1 MRKFN
6 LTGLSLNDGSFR
18 IKETNLFGAAETQ
31 IATED
36 LARDD
41 GMVQLYERMGGREI
55 EFAGYLKG
63 DDQNSAD
70 AAIDLLK
77 KRLTYARGGIQ
88 SMTVD
93 FPEGDR
99 VWFGKII
106 NKNISRKNT
115 DVSRAGFSFVLQ
127 TPKPYGSAATGL
139 QQFAAPLTIT
149 SSAITAQVNNTGTY
163 LAKPLITLT
172 VTAASSSAVDFRI
185 GNPETS
191 QYVSFS
197 VDNLKVGDA
206 ITIDCDLNKAFHL
219 SEEIRPFGA
228 FPSWLPEYG
237 IIEYNDSMSSRNVIM
252 TSDFVPRY
260 L

>member
-18 IKETNLFGAAETQ
+18 VRETNLFNAAETE

-41 GMVQLYERMGGREI
+41 GLVQLYERMGGRQI
-55 EFAGYLKG
+55 EFAGYIRA

-77 KRLTYARGGIQ
+77 KRMTYVSGGIQ
-88 SMTVD
+88 AMTVD

-99 VWFGKII
+99 VWHGKII
-106 NKNISRKNT
+106 NKNISRNNT

-127 TPKPYGSAATGL
+127 TPKPYGSSAAGL
-139 QQFAAPLTIT
+139 QQFAPAQTIT
-149 SSAITAQVNNTGTY
+149 SSAITAQVNNVGTY

-172 VTAASSSAVDFRI
+172 ITDASDTSAEFRI

-197 VDNLKVGDA
+197 ASNLQPGDA
-206 ITIDCDLNKAFHL
+206 ITIDCDLSKVFHN
-219 SEEIRPFGA
+219 SEELRPFGV
-228 FPSWLPEYG
+228 FPAWLPEIG
-237 IIEYNDSMSSRNVIM
+237 LIEYNDSMTTRSVIM
-252 TSDFVPRY
+252 TTGFIPRY

>member
-18 IKETNLFGAAETQ
+18 VRETNLFNAAETE

-41 GMVQLYERMGGREI
+41 GLVQLYERMGGRQI
-55 EFAGYLKG
+55 EFAGYIRA

-77 KRLTYARGGIQ
+77 KRMTYVSGGIQ
-88 SMTVD
+88 AMTVD

-99 VWFGKII
+99 VWHGKII
-106 NKNISRKNT
+106 NKNISRNNT

-139 QQFAAPLTIT
+139 QQFAEAQTIT
-149 SSAITAQVNNTGTY
+149 SSAITAQVNNIGTY

-172 VTAASSSAVDFRI
+172 VTSASDAAAEFRL
-185 GNPETS
+185 GNPETG

-197 VDNLKVGDA
+197 VADLQVGDA
-206 ITIDCDLNKAFHL
+206 IVIDCDLNKVFHR
-219 SEEIRPFGA
+219 SDEIRPFGV
-228 FPSWLPEYG
+228 FPSWLPEIG
-237 IIEYNDSMSSRNVIM
+237 LIEYNDSMTSRNVIM
-252 TSDFVPRY
+252 TTDFIPRY